1 MTELGVEACDECG
14 FDGRR
19 WRVRDAATLFY
30 ALGNWWRQATAGVA
44 AEALNR
50 RPAPG
55 VWSVLEYGAHMSF
68 VTAVIRAGLAVILE
82 EDGVTLPPV
91 TNVDASAGEAAP
103 TLDPTGI
110 AADVARE
117 GAAMFDLTT

>member
-44 AEALNR
+44 AEDLNR

-55 VWSVLEYGAHMSF
+55 VWSVLEYGAHISF
-68 VTAVIRAGLAVILE
+68 VTAVIRHGIERTHA
-82 EDGVTLPPV
+82 EDGVVLPSV
-91 TNVDASAGEAAP
+91 TNTDASPDAPAAVLVP
-103 TLDPTGI
+103 ASI
-110 AADVARE
+110 A
-117 GAAMFDLTT
+117 